1 MLWKCCTQYAGK
13 FGKLCSDHRTRK
25 APFSFQSQRKAM
37 PKNILTTTQCHSSQT
52 LAKYCSKFS
61 KPGFNSTWI
70 ENFQMF
76 KLDFEKAE
84 EWENKLPIST
94 GLQKKQENSR
104 EISPSASL
112 TMPKLMTV
120 WITTNWKVFQ
130 EIGIP
135 DHLTFLLRNL
145 YAGQGAT
152 VRTGHGT
159 KDWL

>member
-1 MLWKCCTQYAGK
+1 MLWKCCTQYASK
-13 FGKLCSDHRTRK
+13 FGKLSSGHRTGK

-37 PKNILTTTQCHSSQT
+37 PKNILTTMQWHSSQT

-84 EWENKLPIST
+84 EWENKLPTSI

-104 EISPSASL
+104 EISTSALL
-112 TMPKLMTV
+112 TMPKLLTV

-130 EIGIP
+130 EMGIP
-135 DHLTFLLRNL
+135 DHLTCLLRNL

-159 KDWL
+159 KHWL